1 MLPISQLE
9 ALPKISGIYR
19 VLDAE
24 GCVIYIGQAR
34 NIHERWNN
42 GHHKLGKIIAEHG
55 VDACIDWVFIPGWLL
70 NRLVLNSP
78 FTTFKS
84 LSEQASKPKYDNASL
99 PF

>member
-1 MLPISQLE
+1 MLPINQLD

-55 VDACIDWVFIPGWLL
+55 VDACIDWVCIPSWLL
-70 NRLVLNSP
+70 NRAENAAVS
-78 FTTFKS
+78 FYR
-84 LSEQASKPKYDNASL
+84 PKFNAKT
-99 PF
+99 PPVV